1 MGALTV
7 IENNDGRRA
16 LPIASAERNIMK
28 KLAIFTALSSGVVLC
43 GAPVSNARAQDAALS
58 ETIGRTDPVRLAS
71 ADAILTDAI
80 TVTARRRAQS
90 PQDVGVA
97 LNVFSGAELIAQGVN
112 TVNGLENI
120 SPNLEIESQFGS
132 GQPSFSIR
140 GVGFRDYAT
149 NNAPTVG
156 IYVDDVAYPVPVM
169 TQGVLFDVERVEVLR
184 GPQGVLY
191 GRNTTGGAVKVVSN
205 RPTAD
210 PAAGLTVEGGRFGR
224 VEAEGFVSG
233 PVADAVRL
241 RISGATAHGGAWQVN
256 RETGEEIGDAEQYAL
271 RGLAEIDLAPNV
283 EALVNLHGFIDES
296 DGLGLQL
303 FDDST
308 FGPLAHAGRSETSFG
323 SSQTFADLVG
333 IDPGQA
339 PFRDNEGWGANLAV
353 NAALGAV
360 EVTYIG
366 AFETLNRKE
375 FNDFDALSAG
385 AAGVYFESSV
395 DVMSHE
401 LRAQGEAAA
410 GRLRWV
416 GGLYYSQEDLN
427 EVYQSDFEVSFGPG
441 FAVSTPYS
449 QEVRTAAVYLH
460 ADYDLTDAVTLVGGV
475 RYEDEA
481 RDLRDLGTFAV
492 VTGPLNFANGSLDGA
507 LEDRDLDSD
516 PVTGKA
522 AIEVTPVEDL
532 LLYASFSRGFK
543 SGGFTAYNTLNPAA
557 LDPFR
562 PEKLNAFE
570 AGFKSTLAQGAL
582 TLNGAA
588 FYYDYTD
595 QQVQSA
601 IFDPGTGATVGRIV
615 NAPQSEIYGA
625 ELELVWRAAKW
636 LAIGQT
642 LGYKE
647 GEFTEF
653 VDIDIAASNLAME
666 EVTIDRAGQDLGF
679 PTISYLGFVAAERAI
694 ADGWTAS
701 ARFDYS
707 YRDELALP
715 LLGPAFEVDGYWLA
729 NAEVA
734 VGPEDGRWEL
744 AVWGRN
750 ILNADFDETRNFFI
764 TAADGPPANVAAPG
778 LPATYG
784 ARVSLRY

>member
-1 MGALTV
+1 
-7 IENNDGRRA
+7 
-16 LPIASAERNIMK
+16 MK

-43 GAPVSNARAQDAALS
+43 GAPFDNARAENAALS
-58 ETIGRTDPVRLAS
+58 QPAGQAEPVRLAS
-71 ADAILTDAI
+71 VDAI

-156 IYVDDVAYPVPVM
+156 VYVDDVAYPVPVM
-169 TQGVLFDVERVEVLR
+169 TQGVLFDVERVEILR
-184 GPQGVLY
+184 GPQGALY
-191 GRNTTGGAVKVVSN
+191 GRNTTGGAIKVVSN
-205 RPTAD
+205 RPTED
-210 PAAGLTVEGGRFGR
+210 LAAGLVVEGGRFGR
-224 VEAEGFVSG
+224 VEAEGYLSG
-233 PVADAVRL
+233 PVSEAIRL

-256 RETGEEIGDAEQYAL
+256 RETGEELGDAEQYAL

-303 FDDST
+303 FNDSAL
-308 FGPLAHAGRSETSFG
+308 GPLAHAGRRETSFG

-339 PFRDNEGWGANLAV
+339 PFRDNEGWGANLTV
-353 NAALGAV
+353 NAGLGAV
-360 EVTYIG
+360 NLTYIG

-375 FNDFDALSAG
+375 LNDFDALSLG

-401 LRAQGEAAA
+401 VRAQGEAAQ

-427 EVYQSDFEVSFGPG
+427 EVYQSDFVVSFGPG

-449 QEVRTAAVYLH
+449 QEVRTVAVYLH

-475 RYEDEA
+475 RYEDEE
-481 RDLRDLGTFAV
+481 RKLRDLGTFSV
-492 VTGPLNFANGSLDGA
+492 GTGPLNFANGTIDGT
-507 LEDRDLDSD
+507 LENRDLDSD

-522 AIEVTPVEDL
+522 AIEVTPAEDV
-532 LLYASFSRGFK
+532 LLYVSFSRGFK
-543 SGGFTAYNTLNPAA
+543 SGGFTAYNTLNPTAI
-557 LDPFR
+557 DPFR

-570 AGFKSTLAQGAL
+570 GGFKSTLAQGAI

-588 FYYDYTD
+588 FYYDYAD

-601 IFDPGTGATVGRIV
+601 IFDPGTNAVVGRIV
-615 NAPQSEIYGA
+615 NAPQSEIYGG
-625 ELELVWRAAKW
+625 EMELVWRAAEW
-636 LAIGQT
+636 LTIGQT
-642 LGYKE
+642 LGYQK

-653 VDIDIAASNLAME
+653 TDLDIAASTAAGAA
-666 EVTIDRAGQDLGF
+666 VTVDRAGQELGF
-679 PTISYLGFVAAERAI
+679 PNLSYQGFVAAERAL
-694 ADGWTAS
+694 ANGWLGR

-707 YRDELALP
+707 YRDDLALP
-715 LLGPAFEVDGYWLA
+715 LLGPAFTVASYWLA
-729 NAEVA
+729 NAELA
-734 VGPEDGRWEL
+734 VGPDDGRWEL

-750 ILNADFDETRNFFI
+750 IFNSDYDETRNFFI
-764 TAADGPPANVAAPG
+764 ASPAADVAAPG
-778 LPATYG
+778 QPATYG
-784 ARVSLRY
+784 ARLSLRY